1 MNKGYIYLILSI
13 ILGCI
18 TNVMAKISN
27 GLTKVIPSAIG
38 AILIL
43 FVFYFFSQTLKTISM
58 SITYITYFVSLILFT
73 TFVGVYFYN
82 ETFNKYTL
90 FGTILILSGI
100 TIIYSN
106 KN

>member
-1 MNKGYIYLILSI
+1 
-13 ILGCI
+13 
-18 TNVMAKISN
+18 
-27 GLTKVIPSAIG
+27 
-38 AILIL
+38 
-43 FVFYFFSQTLKTISM
+43 M

-82 ETFNKYTL
+82 ETFNKYTI

-100 TIIYSN
+100 TIIYSK